1 MDLASAW
8 MDPMFV
14 PSPGMDGGA
23 DVPPGAA
30 PADANSRR
38 RAERRHKGGASGH
51 TSNSTYS
58 NHKSSS
64 GASGYADADDG
75 VGVLSPHGE
84 HRKRGGLK
92 PSADDATGAEAET
105 NAAQRTRRKRR
116 TGTNTNPSMNT
127 SGIAHASHATEGTAS
142 RTQSG
147 NLPRSQSDPFLAE
160 GSPGGLLPEGK
171 LKGMRRGKSWDK
183 SGGGAHGA
191 AATPRR
197 RVGPADN
204 TRASGV
210 GPGANGGMKPESGD
224 AAASAGPATP
234 ADDTHGRG
242 SAAVLDDGD
251 NNSDAGSEGSRQTH
265 ASDDDDVK
273 PLPQASTPHPPPP
286 PPPRH
291 PPRSRPS
298 PTPPTPP
305 STTHPGAAN
314 PSVAAA
320 PAPATQ
326 PFPHPVDTP
335 LYVSTSLRL

>member
-1 MDLASAW
+1 MYRNERRSSVRGSGRPTVRVQGFRHFTPRICSRTKAAHLCSASAAAAELSGAGMDLASAW

-30 PADANSRR
+30 PADANARR
-38 RAERRHKGGASGH
+38 STSRRHKGGASGH

-75 VGVLSPHGE
+75 VGVLSPHEE
-84 HRKRGGLK
+84 HRKRAGLK

-127 SGIAHASHATEGTAS
+127 SGIAHASHVATEGTVS

-183 SGGGAHGA
+183 SGGGADGA

-197 RVGPADN
+197 R
-204 TRASGV
+204 V

-234 ADDTHGRG
+234 AD
-242 SAAVLDDGD
+242 AAVLDDGD

-265 ASDDDDVK
+265 ASDDDV
-273 PLPQASTPHPPPP
+273 PLPQMHQAFE
-286 PPPRH
+286 
-291 PPRSRPS
+291 
-298 PTPPTPP
+298 PPTPP
-305 STTHPGAAN
+305 R
-314 PSVAAA
+314 VY
-320 PAPATQ
+320 Q
-326 PFPHPVDTP
+326 
-335 LYVSTSLRL
+335 